1 MECFGCRCRRS
12 VGPTFSR
19 STTLTVS
26 TQQQSL
32 SPHLFRMTSW
42 PLQPTGSGEL
52 DCEEFMSAVR
62 ENCGLAEEKVSVRP
76 RPPGSAPA
84 PVASPIASV
93 LTAPRGG
100 CLQDDE
106 LEELFCL
113 IDTDGSSAIDAGE
126 FYEVLT
132 AETAEPEMTYE
143 AFKRSMFEL
152 ADVWSEEVSEES
164 YTAFL
169 GTIFQAI
176 ACPTGL
182 AGLDDVG
189 SLIGENG
196 EALVQL
202 RDVADVETLIGSDGE
217 FLEVRYVPRNSM
229 SGHQLIQN
237 IQNN

>member
-1 MECFGCRCRRS
+1 MDRASLTRRCLRRLLWRHNPVSPSCPAPLPPTPLTGHRLSGLALQEFIKAVRTECK
-12 VGPTFSR
+12 
-19 STTLTVS
+19 
-26 TQQQSL
+26 
-32 SPHLFRMTSW
+32 
-42 PLQPTGSGEL
+42 LQP
-52 DCEEFMSAVR
+52 SA
-62 ENCGLAEEKVSVRP
+62 VSVRP

-84 PVASPIASV
+84 PVASLIASV

-152 ADVWSEEVSEES
+152 ADVWSEEAGEES
-164 YTAFL
+164 YMAFL
-169 GTIFQAI
+169 GTVFEAI

-182 AGLDDVG
+182 RGVDQV
-189 SLIGENG
+189 
-196 EALVQL
+196 
-202 RDVADVETLIGSDGE
+202 
-217 FLEVRYVPRNSM
+217 
-229 SGHQLIQN
+229 
-237 IQNN
+237 